1 MPRILLLLDYR
12 QHINII
18 RQIWLFMA
26 IKKTYLAC
34 MTASPMPLPV
44 SRALKKLGTDLE
56 RARLRRN
63 MSQEM
68 LAERIGVS
76 VKTVQRMEQGYSGMA
91 VQHLVRAM
99 HVFGELER
107 LNQLLDS
114 AQDTIGLMLA
124 DEKLPRRARPPKLG
138 KDTGAL

>member
-1 MPRILLLLDYR
+1 
-12 QHINII
+12 
-18 RQIWLFMA
+18 
-26 IKKTYLAC
+26 
-34 MTASPMPLPV
+34 MTAAPTPLPV
-44 SRALKKLGTDLE
+44 SRALKKLGSDIE

-76 VKTVQRMEQGYSGMA
+76 VRTIQRMEQGYSGMA
-91 VQHLVRAM
+91 VQHLVRAL

-124 DEKLPRRARPPKLG
+124 DDKLPRRARPPKLG
-138 KDTGAL
+138 KDAGAL